1 MHHYSKQINNIN
13 ELFQPYIIKRK
24 EILKL
29 YQEKD
34 NSIIENM
41 KLLVLQLMELFKSV
55 LEFQGLLEQFLQ
67 ITEVNKFIIIIKLCF
82 INLLIIYIYFLL
94 LKF

>member
-1 MHHYSKQINNIN
+1 LHHYSKQINNIN

-82 INLLIIYIYFLL
+82 INLLIIYIF
-94 LKF
+94 FIA

>member
-1 MHHYSKQINNIN
+1 LHHYSKQINNIN